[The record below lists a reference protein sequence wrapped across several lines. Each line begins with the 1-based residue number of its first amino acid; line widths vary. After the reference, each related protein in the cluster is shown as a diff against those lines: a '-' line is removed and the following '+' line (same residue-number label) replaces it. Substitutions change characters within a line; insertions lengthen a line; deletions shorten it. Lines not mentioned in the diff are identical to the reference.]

1 MNSRMS
7 IKKIEKRRKK
17 THNKT
22 NNNIKKLFEKLR
34 RDSNTSLESDNTVV
48 AISYHG
54 TETSPRNRLKR
65 KMESDD
71 IREIKQRKFSNSSCI
86 IIDDGDLITNNEFCN
101 ASTPFK
107 APLKEQCST
116 PIKTET
122 KVNDLI
128 ISTDTISGTKLNN
141 NSMIAQNF
149 NKEVA
154 DLTKEINADSYLT
167 IDLTNETVN
176 SSLNQTTNTVID
188 LANQTDN
195 DDCTLISI
203 SDTNLSMSGESDVTV
218 LNMAHKKQ
226 KHIRKFARGIA
237 KLDASEK
244 GRLLELITQNI
255 FSGCSVPKMKQSKHG
270 VEAAIGTKKD
280 SSTATETV
288 QDSYIKE
295 VILGQASSRNSIGSN
310 IYNPARDAKIK
321 TGLRMIVIDGSNV
334 AMQHGKGRVFSVR
347 GLNICID
354 YFLKRGHIIKAFVPR
369 FRCKFGKSTEPRLL
383 DNLERRGLVVY
394 TPSREIQGRM
404 VTSYDDRYIV
414 QCAAE
419 FDGVIVSGDNYRD
432 LLKENPRW
440 RFVIENRLLPF
451 TWVHDMIMFPK
462 DPLGRNGPTLE
473 QFLKHPNREVVVSK

>member
-1 MNSRMS
+1 MGKPTSRRSKSSASSSSTNRKDRMNSRMS

-334 AMQHGKGRVFSVR
+334 AMQ
-347 GLNICID
+347 
-354 YFLKRGHIIKAFVPR
+354 
-369 FRCKFGKSTEPRLL
+369 CKFGKSTEPRLL